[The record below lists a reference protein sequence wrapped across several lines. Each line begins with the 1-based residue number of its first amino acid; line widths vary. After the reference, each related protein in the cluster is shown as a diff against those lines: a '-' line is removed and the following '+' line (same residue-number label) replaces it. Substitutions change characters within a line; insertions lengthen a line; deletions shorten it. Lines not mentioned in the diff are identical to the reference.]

1 MNYQII
7 PGFEDIRIGYVIKK
21 IYKTILKT
29 KTRTDCLCIEKKK
42 QTKTNKKQTAL
53 YINLH
58 DITHHTQQH
67 TARKKKTRKKRHE

>member
-7 PGFEDIRIGYVIKK
+7 PGFEDIRIGYVIKENK
-21 IYKTILKT
+21 NETILKT

-53 YINLH
+53 YINFH
-58 DITHHTQQH
+58 DITHNTPHE
-67 TARKKKTRKKRHE
+67 KKLEKKT

>member
-7 PGFEDIRIGYVIKK
+7 PGFEDIRIGYVIRK
-21 IYKTILKT
+21 INETILKT

-42 QTKTNKKQTAL
+42 QTKTNKKHTAL

-58 DITHHTQQH
+58 DITHHTPH
-67 TARKKKTRKKRHE
+67 EKKTRKKRHE